1 MLTEFGKQLR
11 KIRIDHE
18 ETLVAMARKLGVS
31 ASLLSYVEL
40 GKRTIPQTWCDLII
54 TQYNLNNAQANELRK
69 AETNSTNNVNLDL
82 EGMDSQAKSIAVGFA
97 RRLPE
102 LTEEELNEIK
112 AILSKMENK

>member
-40 GKRTIPQTWCDLII
+40 GKRNIPHTWCDLII
-54 TQYNLNNAQANELRK
+54 KQYNLNNTQAEELRK

-82 EGMDSQAKSIAVGFA
+82 EGMDSQAKSLAVGFA

-102 LTEEELNEIK
+102 LTEDERNRIIAIIIK
-112 AILSKMENK
+112 KEDN

>member
-18 ETLVAMARKLGVS
+18 ETLVAMARKLDVS

-40 GKRTIPQTWCDLII
+40 GKRSIPKTWSDRII
-54 TQYNLNNAQANELRK
+54 KEYNLNEDQASELRN
-69 AETNSTNNVNLDL
+69 AETNSTKNINLDL
-82 EGMDSQAKSIAVGFA
+82 DGMDSQAKSLAVGFA

-102 LTEEELNEIK
+102 LTEEELNAIK